1 MPLAMGI
8 LLASAPSATSE
19 REQQLGVLCEGAIP
33 RRAAVVMC
41 LVNIFGA
48 SVGVRLLGPGHSRMG
63 GLPVIYRAAN
73 VI

>member
-8 LLASAPSATSE
+8 LLASASAATSE

-48 SVGVRLLGPGHSRMG
+48 SVGVRLLGPDHRRTG
-63 GLPVIYRAAN
+63 GPLVIYGAAN